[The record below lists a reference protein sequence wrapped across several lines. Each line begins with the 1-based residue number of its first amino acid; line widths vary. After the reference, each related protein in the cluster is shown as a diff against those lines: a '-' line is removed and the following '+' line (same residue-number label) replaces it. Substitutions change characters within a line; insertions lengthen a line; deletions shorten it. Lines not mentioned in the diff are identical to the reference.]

1 MHKLLSPSLLLGYNL
16 SSIQV
21 AIQILSLWM
30 IFLLISGTKVF
41 QVGLLSV
48 LVLRFK
54 NMAWVLV
61 TYFLLTLALTIY
73 RVFLL
78 STNVQFVDLYKY
90 EGKLWNLLCIF
101 SKSCREAAR
110 LISHFYYYANI
121 KLNKSSSCIYSGVG
135 FYALSVIQK
144 LVAPFYYV
152 FFMRGL
158 VDVGDP
164 LFYNLN
170 KWVTP
175 FAGAGEV
182 QV

>member
-1 MHKLLSPSLLLGYNL
+1 M
-16 SSIQV
+16 V
-21 AIQILSLWM
+21 
-30 IFLLISGTKVF
+30 FLLISGTKVF

-48 LVLRFK
+48 LVHRFST
-54 NMAWVLV
+54 MAWVLMV
-61 TYFLLTLALTIY
+61 YFLLTLALTIY
-73 RVFLL
+73 RVYLL

-90 EGKLWNLLCIF
+90 EGL
-101 SKSCREAAR
+101 
-110 LISHFYYYANI
+110 
-121 KLNKSSSCIYSGVG
+121 
-135 FYALSVIQK
+135 YALSVIQK

-175 FAGAGEV
+175 FANGP